1 MVEAKTT
8 MGDVIDDVELK
19 SICLLADELNER
31 IVKTNNYMDINI
43 RADFKFK
50 RSNSKADHNLIGRLE
65 IGILRSSEQHDNHPK
80 SEYLRTLSMMSPLP
94 SQSNKS
100 SKSPLNSGRSKT
112 VHFKLPFNCKNMIL
126 AVLAN
131 KTVVKVSES
140 ALIDEYSY
148 VLNLALVNSFE
159 SNKNS
164 ARVKASE
171 EIGSFRLKKVQTS
184 FANNF
189 IVVNLVNKFLNTFN
203 HLKLYDADLTCV
215 KSLDVNYKPIE
226 IFMNKK
232 GIYVLAV
239 SETNK
244 NHLNIYRYDY
254 EMKEQEVFYF
264 IQYTKPSSIN
274 QEKFPRHFFIEKNLK
289 LVGVESD
296 NFYFLDSEKNRVKIL
311 TKSGET
317 KNVKIGEEY
326 DNERKDILLVKVDTT
341 ERINVLNRKTYKIEA
356 YSSAGAFLAESKV
369 DTKIQSIDTF
379 FVFDSDK
386 SYCVVDRKNCVINF
400 Q

>member
-1 MVEAKTT
+1 

-31 IVKTNNYMDINI
+31 IVKTKEYMVNNI
-43 RADFKFK
+43 RAHFKFQC
-50 RSNSKADHNLIGRLE
+50 SNSKADQNLIGRLE
-65 IGILRSSEQHDNHPK
+65 IGLLKPEHLNNDSK
-80 SEYLRTLSMMSPLP
+80 SEYLRTLSLMSPLP
-94 SQSNKS
+94 SRPAKSAKS
-100 SKSPLNSGRSKT
+100 SLDSGRSKSI
-112 VHFKLPFNCKNMIL
+112 HFRLPYNCKNMIL

-148 VLNLALVNSFE
+148 VLNLALVNNSE

-164 ARVKASE
+164 ARVKTSE

-184 FANNF
+184 FSNNF
-189 IVVNLVNKFLNTFN
+189 VLVHLVNKFLNTFN
-203 HLKLYDADLTCV
+203 HLKLYNADLACV
-215 KSLDVNYKPIE
+215 KSIDVNYKPLE

-254 EMKEQEVFYF
+254 EMSEQEVFYF

-289 LVGVESD
+289 LVGVEAD
-296 NFYFLDSEKNRVKIL
+296 NFYFLDSDRNRVNIL
-311 TKSGET
+311 SKSGEMRT
-317 KNVKIGEEY
+317 VKIGEEF
-326 DNERKDILLVKVDTT
+326 DNERKEVLLVKMDAS

-356 YSSAGAFLAESKV
+356 FSANGQLLAETKV
-369 DTKIQSIDTF
+369 DMKIQTIDNF
-379 FVFDSDK
+379 FVIDSDK
-386 SYCVVDRKNCVINF
+386 SYCVVDRKNCVISF
-400 Q
+400 L